1 MIHAINGELSYVGT
15 HIAVLKTAG
24 GVEYEL
30 LISSQLASKLSQLHN
45 EAKREVRLL
54 TYLQHREDSMTL
66 FGFSDEKEKQVFL
79 ELIKVNGIG
88 AKQALKILSGVQ
100 LKAFIEALD
109 NNDLSFISSIPGI
122 GPKTSQKIILALR
135 DTIIIDKIPSKN
147 SNQTPG
153 IDNRYSDLVAALNDM
168 GYDKKQVISTL
179 SSLLEE
185 HKEVLG
191 NKSLHDSEEF
201 LFKHAIIALG

>member
-54 TYLQHREDSMTL
+54 TYLQHRDDSMTL
-66 FGFSDEKEKQVFL
+66 FGFSDELEKSVFL

-100 LKAFIEALD
+100 IKTFIQALD
-109 NNDLSFISSIPGI
+109 NNDLTYISSIPGI

-135 DTIIIDKIPSKN
+135 DTIIIDQVSPKKTTSGVDSI
-147 SNQTPG
+147 
-153 IDNRYSDLVAALNDM
+153 YSDLVVSLCDM
-168 GYDKKQVISTL
+168 GYDKKQVVSTVGN
-179 SSLLEE
+179 LLEK
-185 HKEVLG
+185 HKEVLS
-191 NKSLHDSEEF
+191 NKSLHESEEF